1 MTLFL
6 CETEGKS
13 LSLLCKTTWQIEEN
27 DISFSLTVCLQK
39 RTFIIKGIE

>member
-1 MTLFL
+1 MTLFCVKL
-6 CETEGKS
+6 KGES

-39 RTFIIKGIE
+39 STFIIKGIK